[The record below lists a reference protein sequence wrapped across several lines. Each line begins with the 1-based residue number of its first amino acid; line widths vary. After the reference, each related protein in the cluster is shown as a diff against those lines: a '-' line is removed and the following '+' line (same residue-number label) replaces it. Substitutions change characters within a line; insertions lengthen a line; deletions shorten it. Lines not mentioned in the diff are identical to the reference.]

1 VPIPGQDFFTKFMKA
16 LTIVGIVNNI
26 FGIVQYIIK
35 PGDDNFIGIYG
46 RFTVTQNGLS
56 LLNAILFVYYFFL
69 YAQNRKTKYALLAA
83 FFIICSVMGFYGAG
97 MVAFLAAMI
106 IYYLKFT
113 LKKLIRFLFVVSLV
127 ILSVYF
133 VMKLISPNTLQ
144 YNINIIKKF
153 WTASVQNA
161 PRKLQVFYNYG
172 DAYLEHPVD
181 LLFGS
186 GPGTFNSRSAFMVGS
201 PTYFDMIPLIKSE
214 NKPYYFINY
223 SYTLW
228 NEKVIRWYDGFMNQ
242 PFTSI
247 LALLGEY
254 GLIFTFLLMSLLI
267 RNYRYYTT
275 RIQSQRKLSTSFV
288 YAALYKF
295 ISIFILI
302 LIIIDNYIEYP
313 ETLALLITIV
323 KLSEQQLK
331 SELATATTV

>member
-1 VPIPGQDFFTKFMKA
+1 
-16 LTIVGIVNNI
+16 
-26 FGIVQYIIK
+26 
-35 PGDDNFIGIYG
+35 
-46 RFTVTQNGLS
+46 
-56 LLNAILFVYYFFL
+56 
-69 YAQNRKTKYALLAA
+69 
-83 FFIICSVMGFYGAG
+83 
-97 MVAFLAAMI
+97 
-106 IYYLKFT
+106 
-113 LKKLIRFLFVVSLV
+113 
-127 ILSVYF
+127 
-133 VMKLISPNTLQ
+133 MKLISPNTLQ
-144 YNINIIKKF
+144 YNINILKKF

-161 PRKLQVFYNYG
+161 PRKLQVFYNYA
-172 DAYLEHPVD
+172 DAYLDHPVD

-201 PTYFDMIPLIKSE
+201 PTYFDMIPIIKSE
-214 NKPYYFINY
+214 KKPYYFINY
-223 SYTLW
+223 AYTLW

-275 RIQSQRKLSTSFV
+275 RIQSQRQLSTSFV
-288 YAALYKF
+288 HAGLYKF

-331 SELATATTV
+331 SQLGTSSTM